1 MTAAK
6 TDGNR
11 IATGDALMASNKQL
25 SREEFDCLA
34 EQLGISGDPDYIDEL
49 YSQVREVFI
58 GAKTIR
64 DIDVSG
70 VEPDM
75 AFMPRVT

>member
-1 MTAAK
+1 MTL
-6 TDGNR
+6 D
-11 IATGDALMASNKQL
+11 KQL
-25 SREEFDCLA
+25 SREEFDFLA
-34 EQLGISGDPDYIDEL
+34 NQLGISGDPAYIDEL
-49 YSQVREVFI
+49 YSQVRGVFI

-75 AFMPRVT
+75 AFMPRVS

>member
-1 MTAAK
+1 
-6 TDGNR
+6 
-11 IATGDALMASNKQL
+11 MASDKEL

-34 EQLGISGDPDYIDEL
+34 EQLGISGDPAYIDEL
-49 YSQVREVFI
+49 YSQVRGVFI
-58 GAKTIR
+58 GAKTVR

-75 AFMPRVT
+75 AFVPRVS